1 MSSQDLSGK
10 IALVTGASR
19 GIGAAIADTLAQAG
33 ATVIGTATSDSGAAA
48 IGERLAQWNGQGRA
62 LNAAE
67 ADGIENL
74 IADIEKEFGKL
85 DILVNNAGITRD
97 NLLMRMKEE
106 EWDEIMQV
114 NLKSVFRAS
123 KAVLRGM
130 MKQRSGRIIN
140 ITSVVGAMGNAGQ
153 ANYAAAKAG
162 LMGFAKSMAREVG
175 SRGITVNCIAPGF
188 IDTDMTRAL
197 PEEVRKTFEAQ
208 TALGRF
214 GDAQDI
220 ADAVLFLASDQ
231 AKYIT
236 GQTLHVNGGM
246 LMPFLT
252 FLKKKK
258 PRPKKTPFRGGLY
271 CHIFPEK
278 GCFLYK
284 TLR

>member
-33 ATVIGTATSDSGAAA
+33 ATVIGTATGDSGAAA
-48 IGERLAQWNGQGRA
+48 IGERLAQWNGQGKA

-153 ANYAAAKAG
+153 TNYAAANAG
-162 LMGFAKSMAREVG
+162 LMGFAKSTAREVG
-175 SRGITVNCIAPGF
+175 SRGITVNCVAPGF

-246 LMPFLT
+246 LMP
-252 FLKKKK
+252 
-258 PRPKKTPFRGGLY
+258 
-271 CHIFPEK
+271 
-278 GCFLYK
+278 
-284 TLR
+284 

>member
-33 ATVIGTATSDSGAAA
+33 ATVIGTATGDSGAAA
-48 IGERLAQWNGQGRA
+48 ISERLAQWNGQGRA

-130 MKQRSGRIIN
+130 MKQRFGRIIN

-246 LMPFLT
+246 LMP
-252 FLKKKK
+252 
-258 PRPKKTPFRGGLY
+258 
-271 CHIFPEK
+271 
-278 GCFLYK
+278 
-284 TLR
+284 